1 VWAQLSIW
9 RVQDGQLEELAVGDT
24 WKTRF
29 EVILD
34 GAEDVAPSIPLGIRL
49 VRDPLTDLG
58 PRYEIVG
65 RVLEDEVAG
74 TYLDAGEVV
83 VAPSSPSTWP
93 IDTVLRFQSE
103 LYGSESWVSEPPD
116 PLIRSW
122 RVRRLLIRYTRAVP
136 NGEPRSWRPDPTD
149 VRFREIE
156 RMRMWEDATG
166 PIGPGKMSPFD
177 DGPRSSDYLLE
188 VEPLRH

>member
-9 RVQDGQLEELAVGDT
+9 RVQDGQWDELAVGDT

-65 RVLEDEVAG
+65 RVLEDEAAG
-74 TYLDAGEVV
+74 MYLDAGEVV
-83 VAPSSPSTWP
+83 VAPSSLSTWP
-93 IDTVLRFQSE
+93 INTVLRFQSE

-122 RVRRLLIRYTRAVP
+122 RIRRFLIRYMRAVP
-136 NGEPRSWRPDPTD
+136 DGEQRSWRSDPTD

-166 PIGPGKMSPFD
+166 PIGPGKMSPVD
-177 DGPRSSDYLLE
+177 DGLRSSDYLLE
-188 VEPLRH
+188 IEALSH